1 MLLVSIFL
9 LALLTLGAVS
19 ATEDTDFNETLTV
32 DETQEAPIDA
42 SVNDETSG
50 GSEPMLASSSEDALS
65 EGEITQ
71 DNFNIW
77 VSGHEYGDANW
88 DPHII
93 NVWGNDDVRAGSINI
108 TISKDENSY
117 SEVKGF
123 DGSENVIWTMDELKE
138 PILNDLGTYTVSLKY
153 LKDETEIG
161 LGDYSLI
168 LTKYDYNTMGGELYE
183 EFPFDIIIIY
193 DDVKAE
199 VYVSG
204 RDDPYEIVK
213 ENPIGWNLSD
223 LDITSTGDYEIRIVT
238 YDENDDVDE
247 DFTFNLKIVDS
258 LEWFRLHAPFNIQ
271 SRDLGN
277 PILYLYTPDSQFGA
291 GYTLNVTNENTGFEK
306 VINFGIDSNWMNWT
320 LEDFEIEK
328 NEGYHVELTKNGEYI
343 TDAWLNVE
351 GIIDKDSFNSWVS
364 SHESINNEWD
374 SWIVNVHAHGYLR
387 EGDVAVTVSNSE
399 GNEKTYIKSFEEEA
413 NEDNDVIWTLN
424 ELDEIL
430 NQPGTY
436 TFNVTY
442 IKDETQVDLITD
454 FAFTLTEY
462 DYNIY
467 EGEIYVDYPSDIIRI
482 WDDLLEV
489 EVHVDESITPVQ
501 ACGNNPLR
509 WTLTDLG
516 IDAPGDYTITISASK
531 EGNEESFTFNLNVF
545 DDSEDLKFYSNVLDV
560 RSWEIDKPVLYLV
573 SRDEDDGKTFRIV
586 IDGNYEDPI
595 EFVINESVMS
605 WTLEDLGIDH
615 NSNYN
620 VELLDGED
628 YVADT
633 WINVEGIL
641 NENSFYPWVSSHEY
655 CDAEG
660 ESEIAKVD
668 YYNVGEGSIIIT
680 ILQGEETIF
689 TDVKIIDEDDIRWT
703 LEELREND
711 VLEDAGTYE
720 ITLKYVNDETEID
733 LGEYSFT
740 LTKYNYVTLEGDYY
754 IGYPFDVIRIWD
766 EDLDVEIQVN
776 EIPVETKDD
785 KRWTLDDLGIT
796 SPGEYTITINAN
808 NDGDEEE
815 FSYTLNVYDEFE
827 GFVFYS
833 NNFGVEKGEL
843 DDPVLYLISREED
856 NGKQLIIKI
865 VVDDENEHD
874 IEFEI
879 NATEMNWTL
888 DELGITENK
897 GYDIRLFDDDDEVAA
912 TYLDVNGFK
921 DPIEVNIWD
930 EEEQGDLYTDTVG
943 TVIFIRLPEDTSGM
957 LDVIVNNTVKYHTII
972 NSENH
977 DDLFDGYEWRLDD
990 LGITQPGVYNV
1001 TLKFMVDE
1009 IETVNEYML
1018 DVRDFENNEFRAKV
1032 VGEDEPFTLYLFT
1045 PNDGTGTVSFT
1056 FKGWDDKLEEE
1067 VIRGN
1072 LTLELNQS
1080 YWNKWTVIDY
1090 YMDYDTDRVDININ
1104 GEDIVVEYSYPR
1116 DTGNYFT
1123 MNDNEVS
1130 TPDDIVLWVYAN
1142 TTDNDYTLNLTS
1154 GDSTISVKVAEL
1166 GDYEWANG
1174 HYMYRVTYEI
1184 LDSFLNSLNDKD
1196 KVSIIYD
1203 TGDLKSL
1210 AYRWNPI
1217 ETYALEKNDDYMMFY
1232 LYEQLRVD
1240 LIKIELAHSDEE
1252 EDEEGE
1258 GEDESEEDSS
1268 EDSSEDTRFVRIT
1281 VPDSLNIHETGLIHI
1296 SYGDNEIVKN
1306 LSELENE
1313 YNYNNLAVNYYILL
1327 SDLNPENLKHKDI
1340 VNVTVTSND
1349 ELYGSRNFIMIG
1361 GDESWGIDY
1370 FQDSIGLTFY
1380 YGTIGDLEFGQ
1391 GEPSRRIIDLTIPE
1405 YLNITDGRIV
1415 IADDDGNVIYSKSL
1429 DEFEDDYKDY
1439 DDIIYSYWIPDDD
1452 FNYTVF
1458 GQNVNFTVS
1467 FEYSNTS
1474 ILFARGVREGDELH
1488 RITTPEEVANYFKVT
1503 LSEGILINGSD
1514 NAIIIEATDN
1524 ANRQSVGIDLGGGYI
1539 IVYVNGK
1546 KVENLGSLVGFD
1558 GETELELYLL
1568 QRGNGDGTAKL
1579 YIYLSDLNITDNG
1592 DYSIRVTHKTDVS
1605 ETSASRETE
1614 LFYKNLT
1621 LTSNV
1626 KVDNVT
1632 SDVYTG
1638 FGMDPIL
1645 FYLDTYYGN
1654 ITSEVTGNITVL
1666 NSEGEEILKS
1676 DIKSLKHD
1684 ETGYYLKYSDFKNK
1698 NFGDQILVMYEGNE
1712 RSGNTTVN
1720 VTWKDV
1726 NATDFEPTVNDDVSD
1741 YYGSFVNIN
1750 IPDLIT
1756 TGQII
1761 VTVKFIN
1768 NPNTNISGMD
1778 VSTDFSSQAIYKFNV
1793 ADIKTNSDG
1802 TLQLSLSDLGFYEED
1817 GDYAIDVK
1825 FTIDGN
1831 DALDVANNT
1840 LNVTLSQEINMTIND
1855 TSRYTNAMPFASVKI
1870 YEPSASLYAEL
1881 FIDGVMY
1888 SHKQFEKGFIEF
1900 ASSDA
1905 WTPGNH
1911 TAEIRAYNEFGNVV
1925 ASAVKDFDV
1934 VIKSED
1940 VSIDFEATVREGK
1953 NVIISITVP
1962 KEGQAFIQIDDGA
1975 KTTYNL
1981 VAGANSIDLGVLP
1994 HGNHIIG
2001 VFYETALDDGNI
2013 SFYNGYINVDV
2024 EYASWMNMPY
2034 PIVRDYDDT
2043 IKFDLGEGANGTISV
2058 MIDDMP
2064 YKNVTLD
2071 NGKGEVKLEALQFGK
2086 HSFTITYLEDP
2097 TITQSAEF
2105 EVTYLFRD
2113 DIVAEGY
2120 PLREIYT
2127 VTVFL
2132 PQDANG
2138 TVSISVDNPQSN
2150 GDDILGASS
2159 NSANVYEGVV
2169 KDGKAVIEIP
2179 GLTMG
2184 EHKLYISYSGD
2195 LKYPESNYEALLNV
2209 SYYAVICEMSG
2220 TNGNVSLMLPANATG
2235 NLTVYNNN
2243 RNTVVYSVAVVQGK
2257 AFIDLS
2263 NLPVGIYEIRSYY
2276 DGDDYEV
2283 RENTT
2288 TFTVYPKVKIAQDEV
2303 MGEDVEIFV
2312 DLDSAEG
2319 QLLIVIDGIEPI
2331 TQAIVD
2337 GKVNYTFPTEG
2348 YSYGNHTVYFIYFG
2362 RSIDA
2367 DVFNTVNENGRY
2379 VPIEYPMNIL
2389 AINTT
2394 GKVIGNGNI
2403 RTIQIIDEDG
2413 NLANDADGTMEIYVD
2428 GVLVD
2433 IVNVENGVA
2442 EVDLSQYKG
2451 GTVTWKYSGNNKYGS
2466 SSGSFD
2472 YSNVNVPGRIA
2483 AKDLTVVYSSGGK
2496 YSVTVYNIMGNLATG
2511 TPVSFLINNKVY
2523 KTVNTNSKGV
2533 ASVVISSNP
2542 GTYKITVKSSTVSV
2556 TKTLKV
2562 THILSLKKVKVKRS
2576 AKKLVIQATLKK
2588 VNGKYLKGKKIT
2600 LKFNGKKFTAKTNKK
2615 GVAKFTIKKNVLKK
2629 LKAGKKVKYQA
2640 TYKKDT
2646 VKKTVKV
2653 KK

>member
-50 GSEPMLASSSEDALS
+50 GSEPVLASSSEDALS

-258 LEWFRLHAPFNIQ
+258 LEWFRLHAPFIIP

-306 VINFGIDSNWMNWT
+306 VINFEIDSNWMNWT

-374 SWIVNVHAHGYLR
+374 SWIVNVHAHGFLR

-489 EVHVDESITPVQ
+489 EVHVDENITPVQ
-501 ACGNNPLR
+501 AGGNNPLR

-545 DDSEDLKFYSNVLDV
+545 EDSEDLKFYSNVLDV

-660 ESEIAKVD
+660 ESEIANVG

-689 TDVKIIDEDDIRWT
+689 TDVKIIDGDDIRWT

-879 NATEMNWTL
+879 NATEMSWTL
-888 DELGITENK
+888 DELGITENN

-943 TVIFIRLPEDTSGM
+943 TVIFIRLSEDTSGM

-977 DDLFDGYEWRLDD
+977 DDVFDGYEWRLDD

-1045 PNDGTGTVSFT
+1045 PYGETGTVSFT
-1056 FKGWDDKLEEE
+1056 FKGWDDEVEDE

-1072 LTLELNQS
+1072 LTLELNES
-1080 YWNKWTVIDY
+1080 YWNNWTIID
-1090 YMDYDTDRVDININ
+1090 YMDYGTDRVDINVN
-1104 GEDIVVEYSYPR
+1104 GEDIDVEYSYPR
-1116 DTGNYFT
+1116 ATGNSFT
-1123 MNDNEVS
+1123 VNWDELS
-1130 TPDDIVLWVYAN
+1130 SPDDIVMWVSAN
-1142 TTDNDYTLNLTS
+1142 TTDNDYTINITS
-1154 GDSTISVKVAEL
+1154 GDYTFIKNVSEL
-1166 GDYEWANG
+1166 GDYEWVNG
-1174 HYMYRVTYEI
+1174 NYKYSITLE
-1184 LDSFLNSLNDKD
+1184 DLNMFESLNDRD
-1196 KVSIIYD
+1196 KLFILYDVGDGRSIGARWLPYATYTIQKNE
-1203 TGDLKSL
+1203 GFIRL
-1210 AYRWNPI
+1210 YR
-1217 ETYALEKNDDYMMFY
+1217 
-1232 LYEQLRVD
+1232 YEELRVD
-1240 LIKIELAHSDEE
+1240 LINIGFSHD
-1252 EDEEGE
+1252 EDEEY
-1258 GEDESEEDSS
+1258 DEETDH
-1268 EDSSEDTRFVRIT
+1268 TIIRIS
-1281 VPDSLNIHETGLIHI
+1281 VPDSLNIHETALVHI
-1296 SYGDNEIVKN
+1296 SYGDHEITKR
-1306 LSELENE
+1306 
-1313 YNYNNLAVNYYILL
+1313 L
-1327 SDLNPENLKHKDI
+1327 SDLPSGYDMTFLGVTYYVSWDDLNLENVEGNYPLNI
-1340 VNVTVTSND
+1340 SVTAND
-1349 ELYGSRNFIMIG
+1349 ELIGFREFFISFD
-1361 GDESWGIDY
+1361 DEEGWGIDWLAG
-1370 FQDSIGLTFY
+1370 SIGLTFY
-1380 YGTIGDLEFGQ
+1380 YGQIGDLEFGMD
-1391 GEPSRRIIDLTIPE
+1391 GNPDMIIELSIPKA
-1405 YLNITDGRIV
+1405 LNITEGTIIITDEAGEV
-1415 IADDDGNVIYSKSL
+1415 IFSKALS
-1429 DEFEDDYKDY
+1429 E
-1439 DDIIYSYWIPDDD
+1439 
-1452 FNYTVF
+1452 F
-1458 GQNVNFTVS
+1458 GQNYTSFDDVQTDDYWISDNVTEFDYSIFKENVPFTVS
-1467 FEYSNTS
+1467 FAYGNTS
-1474 ILFARGVREGDELH
+1474 KVYARGVRIGDRLL
-1488 RITTPEEVANYFKVT
+1488 RINTPELVARFFKVT
-1503 LSEGILINGSD
+1503 VSEGILINGSE
-1514 NAIIIEATDN
+1514 NAIIIECTED
-1524 ANRQSVGIDLGGGYI
+1524 ANRQSIPIDMGGGYFV
-1539 IVYVNGK
+1539 VYVNDK
-1546 KVENLGSLVGFD
+1546 KVEDLGRLIRVD
-1558 GETELELYLL
+1558 DETELETFRL
-1568 QRGNGDGTAKL
+1568 GGGSEGVSKL
-1579 YIYLSDLNITDNG
+1579 IIYLSDLNITDNG
-1592 DYSIRVTHKTDVS
+1592 IYNIKVTHISEMGETGS
-1605 ETSASRETE
+1605 ETEVE
-1614 LFYKNLT
+1614 LFNQNLT

-1684 ETGYYLKYSDFKNK
+1684 EIGYYLKYSDFKNK

-1741 YYGSFVNIN
+1741 YYGNFVNIN

-1768 NPNTNISGMD
+1768 NPSTNISGMD

-1840 LNVTLSQEINMTIND
+1840 LNVALSQEINMTIND

-1925 ASAVKDFDV
+1925 ASAVKDFEV

-2034 PIVRDYDDT
+2034 PIVMDYDDT

-2413 NLANDADGTMEIYVD
+2413 NLASDADGTMEIYID
-2428 GVLVD
+2428 GVLVEV
-2433 IVNVENGVA
+2433 VNVNNGVA
-2442 EVDLSQYKG
+2442 DVDLSSYKG
-2451 GTVTWKYSGNNKYGS
+2451 GTVTWKFSGNNKYGS
-2466 SSGSFD
+2466 SSGSFE

-2496 YSVTVYNIMGNLATG
+2496 YSVTVYNIAGTLATG

-2533 ASVVISSNP
+2533 ASVVISNNP
-2542 GTYKITVKSSTVSV
+2542 GTYKITAKSSTVSV